1 MLKKLG
7 GFAATLIK
15 SEDMMTQLGHAP
27 RGQGARAK
35 MLSHVRTLISV
46 LSLIGGM
53 MVCVG
58 ASAHPTEY
66 TTPHTR
72 PGAVHR
78 SHKAAAKIVA
88 SHTPARS
95 SRAGLK
101 LRPAVRPASSRREL
115 AYQPGAKREQPR
127 AERGRPQPNHT
138 ARLEPVGVHRRQL
151 RSRHQPL
158 HAASVRVAR
167 RSAAGKRR
175 VPTAHRVNLRHGRP
189 RRGRRSSEPEV
200 LARAEG
206 VEALRSGAER
216 SAEQRPAVAAQV
228 RDQTPGQTTGP
239 VSGPSYGQS
248 SHQGPLTV
256 DDFMRA
262 AGPGSRSNP
271 VSGQDPIA
279 PLMAGAYA
287 TGVAHPDE
295 DVSLAQTH
303 AASPAT
309 GEDAA
314 APETEPAGPETSGRS
329 MIPATEAATQEQP
342 AAGSE
347 QVAAASFAP
356 PIDQP
361 VLYRRGRLLL
371 TPPLRGSREILEHQN
386 LMADAEGLNRISDD
400 AELRQMRAEHML
412 VDFPESAALRL
423 NPEMESDRRCARP
436 WTVLFAANI
445 ARAYYARFH
454 QPLQVNSAV
463 RTVAYQLRL
472 RRVNGNAAGIEGDLA
487 SPHLTGEAM
496 DFGKHGMTR
505 AEIAWM
511 RLYLRPLM
519 QQGKLDVE
527 EEFHQACF
535 HISVYRTYA
544 PNLPMTGPRDGSEF
558 ARAGQL
564 ETNGAQLQ
572 TVGADQ

>member
-1 MLKKLG
+1 MLKELG

-15 SEDMMTQLGHAP
+15 SEKMMTRLGHAP
-27 RGQGARAK
+27 RVEGARAK
-35 MLSHVRTLISV
+35 RLSHVRMLISV
-46 LSLIGGM
+46 LSLMGGT

-66 TTPHTR
+66 TAPRIHHR
-72 PGAVHR
+72 AVQHSR
-78 SHKAAAKIVA
+78 KA
-88 SHTPARS
+88 PARTVAARTSPGS
-95 SRAGLK
+95 SRAGRK
-101 LRPAVRPASSRREL
+101 LRPTAHPASSRREI
-115 AYQPGAKREQPR
+115 AYQSAAKRDQPG
-127 AERGRPQPNHT
+127 AERGRPQPSHA
-138 ARLEPVGVHRRQL
+138 ARLAPMEAHRRQL
-151 RSRHQPL
+151 RSRHPPL
-158 HAASVRVAR
+158 HAAGVRVAR
-167 RSAAGKRR
+167 RSPAGKGRA
-175 VPTAHRVNLRHGRP
+175 PTVHRVNLRHGH
-189 RRGRRSSEPEV
+189 RRRSRRSSEPEV
-200 LARAEG
+200 LAQAG
-206 VEALRSGAER
+206 KVETLRSGAEQR
-216 SAEQRPAVAAQV
+216 SEQQPAVAAQV
-228 RDQTPGQTTGP
+228 RDQTPGQG
-239 VSGPSYGQS
+239 S
-248 SHQGPLTV
+248 LTV
-256 DDFMRA
+256 DDFVGA
-262 AGPGSRSNP
+262 AGPGSGSNP
-271 VSGQDPIA
+271 GSGQDPIA
-279 PLMAGAYA
+279 PLPAGAYA

-303 AASPAT
+303 ETSPAT
-309 GEDAA
+309 GEDTA
-314 APETEPAGPETSGRS
+314 APETEPAEPETSGRS
-329 MIPATEAATQEQP
+329 MIPAAEAAMREQP

-347 QVAAASFAP
+347 QVAAASLAQ

-386 LMADAEGLNRISDD
+386 QMADAEGLNRIADD
-400 AELRQMRAEHML
+400 AELRQMRADHML
-412 VDFPESAALRL
+412 VEFPESTALRL

-436 WTVLFAANI
+436 WTVMFAANI

-505 AEIAWM
+505 TEVAWM
-511 RLYLRPLM
+511 RLYLRPLI

-558 ARAGQL
+558 ARAG
-564 ETNGAQLQ
+564 EPTAGSSQLQ
-572 TVGADQ
+572 AVGTDQ